1 MLKCEL
7 VANLNKQGADA
18 WKKVDYGYNIRNLDK
33 DRLIQNVV
41 KWNNCIL
48 LENMASVC
56 LTVYKVLREAG
67 TNGNNVHQFWVNLS
81 RGTAD

>member
-7 VANLNKQGADA
+7 AANLNKQGADA

-41 KWNNCIL
+41 K
-48 LENMASVC
+48 
-56 LTVYKVLREAG
+56 
-67 TNGNNVHQFWVNLS
+67 
-81 RGTAD
+81 